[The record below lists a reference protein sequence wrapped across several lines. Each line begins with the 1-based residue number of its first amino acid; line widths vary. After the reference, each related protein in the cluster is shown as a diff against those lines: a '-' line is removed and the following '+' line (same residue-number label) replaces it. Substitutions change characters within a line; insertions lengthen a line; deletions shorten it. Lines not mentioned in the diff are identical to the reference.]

1 MKSPKMENKA
11 TINRTDSHSNSDIR
25 GESNP
30 KIHVLPEENVIFS
43 TVVVINIQKIN
54 AAAATKLTPSAD
66 RKLCRPFI
74 TIEYLVSRKNFV
86 NARSAMEI

>member
-11 TINRTDSHSNSDIR
+11 IINRTDLHSNSDIR
-25 GESNP
+25 DESNP
-30 KIHVLPEENVIFS
+30 KVNVLPEENVIFS

-66 RKLCRPFI
+66 RKLCPFI
-74 TIEYLVSRKNFV
+74 TIEYLVSRKYFV